1 MASDISLA
9 VGDGARRMTYAE
21 LAAVRGTSQA
31 SAVRLVR
38 RHRWPR
44 QAGNDG
50 IVRVTVPLPF
60 VRKSEKSAT
69 SDNGSP
75 GEDMSGAAPG
85 QVSLSP
91 GPSVPFVPGTDPGT
105 IRALEG
111 AIEALR
117 EQLAKADQREES
129 EHRRIELANSFL
141 VAERERAE
149 RGEGRADELQ
159 GSSCA
164 SGGGSRGS
172 TARDRRRSERPA
184 SNFARP
190 NRYRLHYQADGSR
203 PQRGCSGGPGLGAGS
218 G

>member
-44 QAGNDG
+44 PAGNDG
-50 IVRVTVPLPF
+50 VVRVTVPLPF

-69 SDNGSP
+69 SDNAGP
-75 GEDMSGAAPG
+75 REDMSGATPG
-85 QVSLSP
+85 QVPLSP
-91 GPSVPFVPGTDPGT
+91 GPSVPVVPGTDPGT

-129 EHRRIELANSFL
+129 EHRWRELANSSL

-149 RGEGRADELQ
+149 RSEGRADELQ
-159 GSSCA
+159 VA
-164 SGGGSRGS
+164 L
-172 TARDRRRSERPA
+172 TEERPRVEAGRQLVEDGRKRIA
-184 SNFARP
+184 SCSRHRARAETSP
-190 NRYRLHYQADGSR
+190 
-203 PQRGCSGGPGLGAGS
+203 GS
-218 G
+218 GCRC